1 MLKFECAQKCA
12 HKYSLNGDVFMSTKG
27 LQKKGIERRN
37 KMIHAAVVL
46 FLENGYEKTT
56 TARIAKA
63 AGFSATSF
71 FAAFSTKEELL
82 LTLVKFMFSGQFLG
96 AEQLSAFS
104 DDPLVLYGIETGIQ
118 LNITEISEAL
128 REIYVA
134 AYSLPT
140 TSDYIYA
147 SMEGKIEHIFGR
159 FLEDGEAKD
168 FYEMEIASAGIM
180 RNFMAKPCDVY
191 FTIDNKVKRFLDC
204 SMRVYGVPEEK
215 RRRVIETVLS
225 IDLNAAA
232 KNIISQAIATA
243 ERGFE

>member
-1 MLKFECAQKCA
+1 ML
-12 HKYSLNGDVFMSTKG
+12 H
-27 LQKKGIERRN
+27 KKGIERRN

-46 FLENGYEKTT
+46 FLEKGYEKTT
-56 TARIAKA
+56 TACIAQA
-63 AGFSATSF
+63 AGLSATSF

-118 LNITEISEAL
+118 INITETSEAL

-134 AYSLPT
+134 AYSLPS

-147 SMEGKIEHIFGR
+147 TMADKIESIFGKYVPG
-159 FLEDGEAKD
+159 GEKKD
-168 FYEMEIASAGIM
+168 FYELEIASGGIM
-180 RNFMAKPCDVY
+180 RGFMAKPCDIY
-191 FTIDNKVKRFLDC
+191 FTVENKIKRFLDC
-204 SMRVYGVPEEK
+204 SMRVYGVPDEK
-215 RRRVIETVLS
+215 REEVINTVLS

-232 KNIISQAIATA
+232 ENIISKAIATA

>member
-1 MLKFECAQKCA
+1 ML
-12 HKYSLNGDVFMSTKG
+12 H
-27 LQKKGIERRN
+27 KKGIERRN

-134 AYSLPT
+134 AYSLPS

-147 SMEGKIEHIFGR
+147 TMADKIENIFGR
-159 FLEDGEAKD
+159 YVPGGEKKD
-168 FYEMEIASAGIM
+168 FYELEIASGGIM
-180 RNFMAKPCDVY
+180 RGFMAKPCDIY
-191 FTIDNKVKRFLDC
+191 FTVENKIKRFLDC
-204 SMRVYGVPEEK
+204 SMRIYGVPDEK
-215 RRRVIETVLS
+215 RQEVINAVLLL
-225 IDLNAAA
+225 DLNAAA
-232 KNIISQAIATA
+232 ENIISTAIATA

>member
-1 MLKFECAQKCA
+1 ML
-12 HKYSLNGDVFMSTKG
+12 H
-27 LQKKGIERRN
+27 KKGIERRN

-56 TARIAKA
+56 TAHIAKA

-104 DDPLVLYGIETGIQ
+104 DDPLILYGIETGIQ
-118 LNITEISEAL
+118 INIIEISEAL

-134 AYSLPT
+134 AYSLPS

-147 SMEGKIEHIFGR
+147 TMADKIENIFGR
-159 FLEDGEAKD
+159 YVPGGEKKD
-168 FYEMEIASAGIM
+168 FYELEIASGSIM
-180 RNFMAKPCDVY
+180 RGFMAKPCDIY
-191 FTIDNKVKRFLDC
+191 FTVENKIKRFLDC
-204 SMRVYGVPEEK
+204 SMRIYGVPDEK
-215 RRRVIETVLS
+215 RQEVINAVLLL
-225 IDLNAAA
+225 DLNAAA
-232 KNIISQAIATA
+232 ENIISTAIATA